1 MYCDILSRC
10 SVCLGEYQSD
20 ERLQR
25 IPPCGHTFH
34 VDCIDHWL
42 STNSTCPLCR
52 VSLLP
57 TPTKPAPSD
66 LESQVQTTQVEEVHS
81 SEQHVGGNDAS
92 VSEESRVEESS
103 RECEPGNELSIRV
116 DLEAQ

>member
-1 MYCDILSRC
+1 
-10 SVCLGEYQSD
+10 
-20 ERLQR
+20 
-25 IPPCGHTFH
+25 
-34 VDCIDHWL
+34 
-42 STNSTCPLCR
+42 
-52 VSLLP
+52 
-57 TPTKPAPSD
+57 
-66 LESQVQTTQVEEVHS
+66 VEEVHS